1 MDYFAL
7 PGRSCENQKPLRRK
21 VRTSSHHLWTEERA
35 IHGKSMYMI
44 RLIVLGIKVFGLSR
58 KKSEIFSIS
67 LIYHFMKPR
76 EISAYWDNSYTRRK
90 MLSEFL
96 SE

>member
-67 LIYHFMKPR
+67 LIYHFMKPHK
-76 EISAYWDNSYTRRK
+76 ISAHSDNFYSPYK
-90 MLSEFL
+90 KVV
-96 SE
+96 